1 MRGIDH
7 VGITVDDMD
16 AAGLFLEEG
25 LGAKLIF
32 EALRPTDPPY
42 QGNAF
47 ERLLNLPSGARLHQI
62 RMYHVGNGPGIELF
76 HYTADERRLPIRASD
91 RGLQHV
97 AVYADDLDAAVER
110 LIAAGATRLGDP
122 WPLAGPEG
130 GDGNRF
136 CFVLAPFGALIE
148 VVTYPGAQ
156 PYERITP
163 IRRWKP
169 ALPSSKPEHL

>member
-1 MRGIDH
+1 VRGIDH
-7 VGITVDDMD
+7 VGITVDDID
-16 AAGLFLEEG
+16 AAGRFLEAG
-25 LGAKLIF
+25 LGAELIF

-42 QGNAF
+42 QGDAF
-47 ERLLNLPSGARLHQI
+47 ERLLNLPSGAKLHQI
-62 RMYHVGNGPGIELF
+62 RMYRVGNGPGIELF
-76 HYTADERRLPIRASD
+76 YYTADDRRPAIRASD

-97 AVYADDLDAAVER
+97 AVYADDLDASVER
-110 LIAAGATRLGDP
+110 LIAAGATRLGAP

-148 VVTYPGAQ
+148 VVTYPSAQ
-156 PYERITP
+156 PYEQNSP

-169 ALPSSKPEHL
+169 PPCES